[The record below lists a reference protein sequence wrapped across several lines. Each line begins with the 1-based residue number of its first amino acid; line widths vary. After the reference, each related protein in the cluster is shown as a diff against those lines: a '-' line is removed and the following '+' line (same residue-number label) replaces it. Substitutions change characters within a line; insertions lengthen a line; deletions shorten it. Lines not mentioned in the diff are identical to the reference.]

1 MHDFY
6 YFRSVYYFLLVVLFV
21 SLIIVTFQK
30 RRTKLINR
38 FSLFSILFVCMGVSV
53 ISSYMIGYGAD
64 DLNLGGD
71 EKSFDLFIA
80 TVVLSII
87 NLLIMA

>member
-1 MHDFY
+1 
-6 YFRSVYYFLLVVLFV
+6 
-21 SLIIVTFQK
+21 
-30 RRTKLINR
+30 
-38 FSLFSILFVCMGVSV
+38 
-53 ISSYMIGYGAD
+53 MIGYGAD